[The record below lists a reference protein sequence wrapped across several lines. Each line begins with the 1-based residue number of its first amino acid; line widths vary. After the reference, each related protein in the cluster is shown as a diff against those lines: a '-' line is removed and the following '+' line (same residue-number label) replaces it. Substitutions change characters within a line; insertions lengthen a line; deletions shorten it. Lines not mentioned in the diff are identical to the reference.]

1 MSSAA
6 ADLNV
11 PAQKLQTEQ
20 WSSQPSTSAPIRDR
34 LSPQAAPD
42 PHISKKTPNKGE
54 LRLTSSRYPSGTKM
68 TEEETGSN
76 PYYSAATAVDPK
88 TSRVW
93 SAPPAVGPD
102 C

>member
-34 LSPQAAPD
+34 LSPQAAPRPPYNQRHLIKESSGQHLVD
-42 PHISKKTPNKGE
+42 TLLEKKI
-54 LRLTSSRYPSGTKM
+54 
-68 TEEETGSN
+68 TEEETGNN
-76 PYYSAATAVDPK
+76 PYCSAAPMGDPQA
-88 TSRVW
+88 SRV
-93 SAPPAVGPD
+93 
-102 C
+102 